1 MDGLIESLKRGR
13 SDSSLTKQLWI
24 VNQRLKLVN
33 QLAILYETDDEDDD
47 HLAEMMAVA
56 EALETEIEN
65 TKQLRYAA
73 QDCIHPPVF
82 KSSAYMRGVKSGT
95 IDTISVLHMSYKSL
109 VWLHSKIKD
118 NPVFVSTGPKPQADR
133 LDQLIVFLRYAAC
146 GRDHSDISREFGC
159 SQGVVSKYIKSP
171 PCYRT
176 CSTAKCEVA

>member
-33 QLAILYETDDEDDD
+33 QLAIPYETDDD

-95 IDTISVLHMSYKSL
+95 IDTISVLHMLYKSL

-118 NPVFVSTGPKPQADR
+118 NPVFVSTGPKPQADS
-133 LDQLIVFLRYAAC
+133 LDQLIVFLKYAAC
-146 GRDHSDISREFGC
+146 GGDHSDISMEFGC
-159 SQGVVSKYIKSP
+159 SQGVVSKYIKSS
-171 PCYRT
+171 PCDRT
-176 CSTAKCEVA
+176 CNTDKCEVA